1 MLTSA
6 RTPRAAFLLAALLST
21 LATSCQ
27 TPQRL
32 LSQEDLLDRQQD
44 FFESYLE
51 ELQRM
56 ELQGERRIELE
67 YVESIEA
74 PGSEPQSHDVL
85 LLSGGGA
92 FGAFGA
98 GFLEG
103 WGAVTDPEFRRPQ
116 FDVVSGI
123 STGALIAPFAFVGT
137 QEAYRTVVDEYRSPG
152 RDWVR
157 KRGIIPYLPGNV
169 SLYDVSKLRAHI
181 RSTITPELILG
192 IAEGAHDGRQLI
204 AGATNIDYGRLRVW
218 DLAQIAT
225 KGPPDEAMDRVV
237 SVLTA
242 SSAIPGAFPP
252 VEIDGLLY
260 VDGAAAMQ
268 VVGGLEDRSWL
279 YLPEGDSLGSHHT
292 GPPIRIR
299 VWIIVNQKL
308 LPDPTVVRAR
318 WTSVA
323 FRSLSTLLRTSM
335 LQSIRDAET
344 FVHFINQRPEF
355 DAEMRYVAIPQDFAI
370 PGTEEMFDAETMKAL
385 VELGHNMGTDP
396 TSWRTEALRPGA
408 PFPVE

>member
-1 MLTSA
+1 
-6 RTPRAAFLLAALLST
+6 
-21 LATSCQ
+21 
-27 TPQRL
+27 
-32 LSQEDLLDRQQD
+32 
-44 FFESYLE
+44 
-51 ELQRM
+51 
-56 ELQGERRIELE
+56 
-67 YVESIEA
+67 
-74 PGSEPQSHDVL
+74 
-85 LLSGGGA
+85 
-92 FGAFGA
+92 
-98 GFLEG
+98 
-103 WGAVTDPEFRRPQ
+103 
-116 FDVVSGI
+116 
-123 STGALIAPFAFVGT
+123 
-137 QEAYRTVVDEYRSPG
+137 
-152 RDWVR
+152 
-157 KRGIIPYLPGNV
+157 
-169 SLYDVSKLRAHI
+169 
-181 RSTITPELILG
+181 
-192 IAEGAHDGRQLI
+192 
-204 AGATNIDYGRLRVW
+204 VW

-225 KGPPDEAMDRVV
+225 KGPPDEAMDRMV